1 MKNIENLI
9 LINPD
14 KKKVEL
20 SNQDKWIE
28 KFREEREFDR
38 IKETTIK
45 SDISRLRVFLSYCYE
60 RLNKEPDQLT
70 KSDFIKFF
78 KYLENE
84 RKLGNSVG
92 QYFKLLKV
100 FYRLMRLENF
110 KEFEIECRERR
121 RYSKFEVKHYDAVNS
136 KTLNKILKKIL
147 QRRGRTNMRDALII
161 RMLWDTGCRI
171 SEIINLT
178 YEDCDFEEGRF
189 RIKNTKS
196 SEERCV
202 VCSNDTLMAL
212 REYVKY
218 NIKTDDNDTIFQND
232 KGGKVRRGWVSE
244 MFRRA
249 INELKKEGE
258 IPKNKRIV
266 VHSLRHGRAVELLN
280 NGVPI
285 EIVKEYL
292 GHSSLETTLFYAH
305 SKERTDILL
314 NTIRRNL

>member
-1 MKNIENLI
+1 MKDIENLI

-45 SDISRLRVFLSYCYE
+45 SDIARLRVFLSYCYE

-100 FYRLMRLENF
+100 FYRLMRLDNYR
-110 KEFEIECRERR
+110 EFERECKDRR
-121 RYSKFEVKHYDAVNS
+121 RYTKFEVKHYDAVNS
-136 KTLNKILKKIL
+136 KILNKILKKIL
-147 QRRGRTNMRDALII
+147 QRRGRTNVRDALIV

-178 YEDCDFEEGRF
+178 YEDCDFKEGKF

-196 SEERCV
+196 SKERFV
-202 VCSNDTLMAL
+202 VCSNDTLNAL
-212 REYVKY
+212 NEYVKY
-218 NIKTDDNDTIFQND
+218 NINTDDDAPIFQND
-232 KGGKVRRGWVSE
+232 KGNKVKRGWISE

-249 INELKKEGE
+249 VNELKEEGE
-258 IPKNKRIV
+258 IPKNRRIV
-266 VHSLRHGRAVELLN
+266 IHSLRHGRAVELLN
-280 NGVPI
+280 SGVPI

-292 GHSSLETTLFYAH
+292 GHESIGTTLHYAH
-305 SKERTDILL
+305 GDERANIML
-314 NTIRRNL
+314 NIIKKKL

>member
-1 MKNIENLI
+1 MKDIKNLI
-9 LINPD
+9 LIKPD

-60 RLNKEPDQLT
+60 RLNKEPDQLN
-70 KSDFIKFF
+70 KQEFIKFF

>member
-1 MKNIENLI
+1 MKDIKNLI
-9 LINPD
+9 LIKPD
-14 KKKVEL
+14 KKKFEL

-78 KYLENE
+78 KYMENE

>member
-1 MKNIENLI
+1 MRLDNY
-9 LINPD
+9 
-14 KKKVEL
+14 
-20 SNQDKWIE
+20 
-28 KFREEREFDR
+28 REFEREC
-38 IKETTIK
+38 K
-45 SDISRLRVFLSYCYE
+45 
-60 RLNKEPDQLT
+60 
-70 KSDFIKFF
+70 
-78 KYLENE
+78 
-84 RKLGNSVG
+84 
-92 QYFKLLKV
+92 
-100 FYRLMRLENF
+100 
-110 KEFEIECRERR
+110 ERR
-121 RYSKFEVKHYDAVNS
+121 RYTKFEVKHYDAVNS

>member
-1 MKNIENLI
+1 MKDIKNLI
-9 LINPD
+9 LIKPD

>member
-1 MKNIENLI
+1 
-9 LINPD
+9 
-14 KKKVEL
+14 
-20 SNQDKWIE
+20 
-28 KFREEREFDR
+28 
-38 IKETTIK
+38 
-45 SDISRLRVFLSYCYE
+45 
-60 RLNKEPDQLT
+60 
-70 KSDFIKFF
+70 
-78 KYLENE
+78 
-84 RKLGNSVG
+84 
-92 QYFKLLKV
+92 
-100 FYRLMRLENF
+100 
-110 KEFEIECRERR
+110 
-121 RYSKFEVKHYDAVNS
+121 
-136 KTLNKILKKIL
+136 
-147 QRRGRTNMRDALII
+147 MRDALII

-196 SEERCV
+196 SEERFV

-218 NIKTDDNDTIFQND
+218 NIKTGDKDPIFQND

-249 INELKKEGE
+249 VNELKKEGE

>member
-1 MKNIENLI
+1 MKDIKNLI
-9 LINPD
+9 LIKPD

-70 KSDFIKFF
+70 KSDFSKFF